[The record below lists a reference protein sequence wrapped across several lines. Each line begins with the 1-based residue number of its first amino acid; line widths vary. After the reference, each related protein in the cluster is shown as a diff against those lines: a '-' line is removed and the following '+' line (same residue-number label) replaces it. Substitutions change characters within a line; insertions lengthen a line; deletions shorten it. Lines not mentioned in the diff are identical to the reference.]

1 MRSNYGQALGSV
13 RFAKIIGYREQLG
26 CDHLL
31 SFSKGC
37 GTSSKTMLC
46 LVHRSGRGRLM
57 PPQGRDSQAGNPL
70 CGAFLWAQ
78 LTVPDHAEFAL
89 ADGHD
94 LGGAAIVD
102 RP

>member
-1 MRSNYGQALGSV
+1 MGSIKRQRSKATRAAQVSEGQKTA
-13 RFAKIIGYREQLG
+13 RAIG
-26 CDHLL
+26 
-31 SFSKGC
+31 
-37 GTSSKTMLC
+37 
-46 LVHRSGRGRLM
+46 
-57 PPQGRDSQAGNPL
+57 PPQGRDSQVGNPL
-70 CGAFLWAQ
+70 SGVFLWAQ